1 MILIALLV
9 ATTSSELKSYPEL
22 LTYFEGIKL
31 DISKLSSP
39 MSHRNMFMKALSP
52 VLFKS
57 WVWFFMVLYSLNLQ

>member
-31 DISKLSSP
+31 DISK
-39 MSHRNMFMKALSP
+39 
-52 VLFKS
+52 
-57 WVWFFMVLYSLNLQ
+57 